1 MTGPGGRGGRRSG
14 RDVPARGRATAG
26 APADGK
32 VAPERTDAAEPG
44 SLAETTSPA
53 GRKGTGERKSAGR
66 AGAADRVG
74 EKSPRTPEQ
83 QRSAAERAR
92 KVRERRAAERAAR
105 EDGADSDTG
114 TAGAGGNRPAA
125 RPARPSAE
133 TARYRRRRIVAGL
146 VAAAVLLV
154 VLAAAGWWALGRF
167 GPSVSEVRVTG
178 NRAVTTADVR
188 AAADVEPGT
197 PLASVDTAGVQARVS
212 GIPGV
217 ATVEVGRSWPDALTV
232 AVTERTPVAVV
243 DAPGVRRLVDAT
255 GLAYRSAPPEVPRLP
270 LLTLPRVTPDDS
282 ATLAAVGLL
291 TALPVPVRDQV
302 ETVVTGPGGTTLE
315 LTLTEGR
322 RVLWGRW
329 SPTDT
334 QASETARKAAI
345 LGPLLSREGSVYD
358 VSSPSL
364 PTVRR

>member
-1 MTGPGGRGGRRSG
+1 GRRTA
-14 RDVPARGRATAG
+14 DPAAEGEAT
-26 APADGK
+26 
-32 VAPERTDAAEPG
+32 PERTSAAAKTAG
-44 SLAETTSPA
+44 KAPA
-53 GRKGTGERKSAGR
+53 KTAGKTAAKT
-66 AGAADRVG
+66 AGADRVG

-92 KVRERRAAERAAR
+92 RVRERRAAERAAR
-105 EDGADSDTG
+105 EDDAGTG
-114 TAGAGGNRPAA
+114 TTHGTGGDRPAARTAA

-146 VAAAVLLV
+146 VVAAVLLAA
-154 VLAAAGWWALGRF
+154 LAAGGWWALGRF

-243 DAPGVRRLVDAT
+243 DAPGGRRLVDAT

-270 LLTLPRVTPDDS
+270 LLVLPRVTPDDP

-345 LGPLLSREGSVYD
+345 VGPLLSREGSVYD